1 MKAAGVTATS
11 GVFAETVGIRGLVV
25 EGTQVITAAS
35 VAIAGVIVLAG
46 RLSSPSVGTDG
57 CS

>member
-1 MKAAGVTATS
+1 M
-11 GVFAETVGIRGLVV
+11 
-25 EGTQVITAAS
+25 ITAAS

-57 CS
+57 CSWDLDGPSSTSDP